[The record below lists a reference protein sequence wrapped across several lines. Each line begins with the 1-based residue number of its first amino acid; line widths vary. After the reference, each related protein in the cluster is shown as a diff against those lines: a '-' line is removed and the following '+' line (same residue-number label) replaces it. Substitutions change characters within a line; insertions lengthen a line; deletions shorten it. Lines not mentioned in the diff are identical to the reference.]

1 MTQNMQGASR
11 ALSDL
16 PPAKAAPATR
26 AVAGSTTR
34 SAGLRREVV
43 DVVVVG
49 GGGSGMAAA
58 IAAAEAGAQV
68 IVLEKNHDLGGT
80 TRLSVGS
87 ITATGT
93 RFQKAKGI
101 ADTPDEHFD
110 DMSLFLPPE
119 LEAKENLELRRVLVD
134 HVPETLEWLIGIG
147 LSFYGPMPEPPHHKP
162 RMHNVLP
169 NSRAYAYYL
178 EKECRRLGVD
188 IRLNARAQRLVRE
201 GDTVV
206 GIVADVAQGP
216 TEFIAKGGV
225 ILASGDFS
233 AGEELKKIHVPHAA
247 HVDAINPA
255 STGDGHVIAEQ
266 VGGWIRN
273 AEVMW
278 GPSLR
283 FKSPPV
289 ETLLRRLPPYR
300 WLTKPMQFALMNLP
314 LWMFRPFITR
324 FMTASLAPEPA
335 MLKAG
340 AILVNRNG
348 VRFGDELARP
358 ELEVPN
364 QPGRE
369 AFLVFDDALARK
381 FSAWPHFVS
390 TAPGIAYAYLADYK
404 RTRPDLYYEAP
415 TLQALATRMGV
426 PPAVLEAEVAA
437 HNAALDAA
445 AGDPRPR
452 VVRGPFYALGP
463 AQSWIVFTEGGLAV
477 SARHEVITRQGAP
490 IAGLYA
496 VGSAGQGG
504 AILAGHGHHIGWAM
518 TSGRRA
524 GGFVAARARSS
535 AAAVASA
542 APDAHAHDKGHHERG

>member
-1 MTQNMQGASR
+1 MNTTQGTLHEELA
-11 ALSDL
+11 
-16 PPAKAAPATR
+16 
-26 AVAGSTTR
+26 
-34 SAGLRREVV
+34 
-43 DVVVVG
+43 DVVIVG

-58 IAAAEAGAQV
+58 IAAAETGAKV

-101 ADTPDEHFD
+101 QDSPDAHFN
-110 DMSLFLPPE
+110 DMSLFLTPE
-119 LEAKENLELRRVLVD
+119 LQAKENMELRRVLVD
-134 HVPETLEWLIGIG
+134 NVPETLEWLISIG
-147 LSFYGPMPEPPHHKP
+147 LSFYGPMPEPPHNKP

-188 IRLNARAQRLVRE
+188 IRLNARALRLVMD
-201 GDTVV
+201 GDHVKGV
-206 GIVADVAQGP
+206 VADAGQGP
-216 TEFIAKGGV
+216 TQFVARGGV

-233 AGEELKKIHVPHAA
+233 AGTRLKQINIPHVA

-255 STGDGHVIAEQ
+255 STGDGHEIAQQ

-273 AEVMW
+273 PEVMW
-278 GPSLR
+278 GPSMR

-314 LWMFRPFITR
+314 MWMFRPFITR
-324 FMTASLAPEPA
+324 FMTASLAPEPS

-340 AILVNRNG
+340 AIMLNRRG
-348 VRFGDELARP
+348 ERFANELERP

-364 QPGRE
+364 QPQKE
-369 AFLVFDDALARK
+369 AFLVFDSVLADS
-381 FSAWPHFVS
+381 FQQWPHFVS
-390 TAPGIAYAYLADYK
+390 TAPGVAYAYLSDYK
-404 RTRPDLYYEAP
+404 HTRPDLYYSAP
-415 TLQALATRMGV
+415 TLEALARKMGV
-426 PPAVLEAEVAA
+426 PAQAMEKAVTAYNKTLEG
-437 HNAALDAA
+437 NAADLRK
-445 AGDPRPR
+445 G
-452 VVRGPFYALGP
+452 VLQGPFYALGP
-463 AQSWIVFTEGGLAV
+463 VMSWIVFTEGGLAV
-477 SARHEVITRQGAP
+477 TTRHEVLTLSEDIIP
-490 IAGLYA
+490 GLFA

-524 GGFVAARARSS
+524 GRFAAERARQ
-535 AAAVASA
+535 V
-542 APDAHAHDKGHHERG
+542 